1 MQGLED
7 LPGRRVA
14 EAGVEVAASGFLGV
28 TIAGAESFDD
38 LDMIENF
45 LSKPELLRE
54 PFRNRLK
61 DGMVLLCEERFVD
74 CG

>member
-1 MQGLED
+1 MAG
-7 LPGRRVA
+7 
-14 EAGVEVAASGFLGV
+14 AGVEVAASGFLGV
-28 TIAGAESFDD
+28 TGAGTESLDD

-61 DGMVLLCEERFVD
+61 DGMLLLCEERLVD
-74 CG
+74 WG